1 MRRIALV
8 VAIVLSAVIAAPVA
22 AQPITPS
29 CSFSPNEF
37 TLLPNGLQVV
47 NQSVTGELIASQV
60 VSVLGGT
67 PQLFNSPQRLFNDE
81 DAFTFA
87 FVTETV
93 IPILGAT
100 YTPGMQ
106 LVFSNVVGDA
116 FGVGEVV
123 CSFTMTV
130 GEAPAPTTTTTV
142 APTTSPSTTTTT
154 AAPVTPAVVTP
165 RFTG

>member
-8 VAIVLSAVIAAPVA
+8 VAIVLSAVMAAPVA
-22 AQPITPS
+22 AQPIPPS

-47 NQSVTGELIASQV
+47 NQSVTGELVASQV
-60 VSVLGGT
+60 LSVLGGT
-67 PQLFNSPQRLFNDE
+67 PQLFNSPQQLFNDE

-93 IPILGAT
+93 IPFLGAT

-106 LVFSNVVGDA
+106 IVFSNVVGDA
-116 FGVGEVV
+116 FGVGEVA

-142 APTTSPSTTTTT
+142 APTTTTT

>member
-8 VAIVLSAVIAAPVA
+8 AAIVLSAVIAAPVA

-47 NQSVTGELIASQV
+47 NQSVAGELIASQV

-67 PQLFNSPQRLFNDE
+67 PQLFNSPRQLFNDE
-81 DAFTFA
+81 EAFTFA
-87 FVTETV
+87 FVTGTV
-93 IPILGAT
+93 IPFLGEP

-116 FGVGEVV
+116 LGVGEVV

-142 APTTSPSTTTTT
+142 APTTTTT

>member
-60 VSVLGGT
+60 VSLLGGT
-67 PQLFNSPQRLFNDE
+67 PQLFNSPQQLFNDE
-81 DAFTFA
+81 DVFTFA
-87 FVTETV
+87 LVTET
-93 IPILGAT
+93 ILPFLGAT
-100 YTPGMQ
+100 YTPGIQ
-106 LVFSNVVGDA
+106 VVFSNVVGDS

-123 CSFTMTV
+123 CSFTMTI

-142 APTTSPSTTTTT
+142 APTTTTTT

>member
-22 AQPITPS
+22 AQPIPPS

-47 NQSVTGELIASQV
+47 NQSVTGELVASQV
-60 VSVLGGT
+60 LSVLGGT
-67 PQLFNSPQRLFNDE
+67 PKLFNSPRLLSDSE

-87 FVTETV
+87 FVTET
-93 IPILGAT
+93 ILPNLNEP

-106 LVFSNVVGDA
+106 VVFSNVVGDA
-116 FGVGEVV
+116 FGVGEVA
-123 CSFTMTV
+123 CSFIMTL

-142 APTTSPSTTTTT
+142 APTTTTT

>member
-60 VSVLGGT
+60 VSLLGGT
-67 PQLFNSPQRLFNDE
+67 PQLFNSPQQLFSDE
-81 DAFTFA
+81 DVFTFA
-87 FVTETV
+87 LVTET
-93 IPILGAT
+93 ILPFLGAT
-100 YTPGMQ
+100 YTPGIQ
-106 LVFSNVVGDA
+106 VVFSNVVGDS

-123 CSFTMTV
+123 CSFTMTI

-142 APTTSPSTTTTT
+142 APTTTTTT